1 MPDAVNAPT
10 STTAMIAAPYLL
22 NTASR
27 YRTFNLFLNPE
38 VWSNCTNL
46 YLDYYYCVEAVGYIS
61 TYSGYGGSSTKATKT
76 FERTE
81 ATTDCVSYLWFNETT
96 DLSIADCWTLAS
108 LFGNSAED
116 FIAWNPSL
124 SDDTT
129 AFIILSSETA
139 TVSSSSVEYTYPCT
153 ASASSSYCVEL
164 AARTT
169 TTATASVT
177 PVPLAAGATE
187 DCTWWYA
194 PKNTTTRETWNP
206 TVGEDCT
213 GLAVGTY
220 YCVSTYPDIV
230 PPPFPYVE
238 TDDDT
243 TTTTATATASSSG
256 DGVTTPSPVQTGM
269 TSNCDQFYLVQAG
282 DGCWAISQAY
292 DISLDD
298 FYSWNPAVG
307 SDCQF
312 LQADE
317 YVCVGLESS

>member
-1 MPDAVNAPT
+1 MQRLT
-10 STTAMIAAPYLL
+10 RST
-22 NTASR
+22 
-27 YRTFNLFLNPE
+27 FL
-38 VWSNCTNL
+38 SL
-46 YLDYYYCVEAVGYIS
+46 
-61 TYSGYGGSSTKATKT
+61 
-76 FERTE
+76 
-81 ATTDCVSYLWFNETT
+81 SYLWFNETT
-96 DLSIADCWTLAS
+96 DISIADCWTLAS

-129 AFIILSSETA
+129 ASIILPSETA

-164 AARTT
+164 AART
-169 TTATASVT
+169 SKSSHDGPWILVVKCLLLML
-177 PVPLAAGATE
+177 VPLHFHSHDRYGQRNPRPARRRGDRGLHLVVRAE
-187 DCTWWYA
+187 EHDH
-194 PKNTTTRETWNP
+194 WNP

-213 GLAVGTY
+213 GLAVGTC

-269 TSNCDQFYLVQAG
+269 TSNCDQFYLVQAR

-298 FYSWNPAVG
+298 FYSWNPTVG